1 MYGPGVL
8 CPSKICQNRKIEVAS
23 HECFEIPEQ
32 PDLTSICEC
41 ADLISADPRLT
52 FDLGQAAIR
61 SSTWH
66 LSPEMKRLLKEG
78 KIIFSFISKRLG
90 LSVAVVAAATG
101 TFDKEVPLETRERH
115 CLSLQESP
123 FGNEATKDSL
133 HLRTSPLRRGH
144 FNEQLPLYFPCGPI
158 HCCGR
163 RPLGGRGR
171 LI

>member
-1 MYGPGVL
+1 MA
-8 CPSKICQNRKIEVAS
+8 K
-23 HECFEIPEQ
+23 HEFEIPEL
-32 PDLTSICEC
+32 PDLTGISEC

-61 SSTWH
+61 SSTCH
-66 LSPEMKRLLKEG
+66 LNPEMKQLLKEG
-78 KIIFSFISKRLG
+78 KIIFSFIRKRLG
-90 LSVAVVAAATG
+90 LSVAAVGAVTR

-133 HLRTSPLRRGH
+133 HQRGSPLRRGR

-158 HCCGR
+158 HCYGR
-163 RPLGGRGR
+163 RRLGGRGR

>member
-1 MYGPGVL
+1 MP
-8 CPSKICQNRKIEVAS
+8 Q
-23 HECFEIPEQ
+23 
-32 PDLTSICEC
+32 
-41 ADLISADPRLT
+41 
-52 FDLGQAAIR
+52 
-61 SSTWH
+61 
-66 LSPEMKRLLKEG
+66 MKQLLKEG

-90 LSVAVVAAATG
+90 LSVAVTG

-133 HLRTSPLRRGH
+133 HQRGSPLRRGH

-158 HCCGR
+158 HCYGR
-163 RPLGGRGR
+163 RRLGGRGR